1 MLPTAQLQQLSSSTL
16 AALVQWGP
24 RLLLPRNRG
33 LGEMHEALR
42 LDTQNPQLRAV
53 TGWAV
58 GAAGC
63 SRHDTAKALWIC
75 CLSPLA
81 CPWSGSGRVNHPG
94 LPH

>member
-53 TGWAV
+53 TG
-58 GAAGC
+58 
-63 SRHDTAKALWIC
+63 
-75 CLSPLA
+75 
-81 CPWSGSGRVNHPG
+81 
-94 LPH
+94 